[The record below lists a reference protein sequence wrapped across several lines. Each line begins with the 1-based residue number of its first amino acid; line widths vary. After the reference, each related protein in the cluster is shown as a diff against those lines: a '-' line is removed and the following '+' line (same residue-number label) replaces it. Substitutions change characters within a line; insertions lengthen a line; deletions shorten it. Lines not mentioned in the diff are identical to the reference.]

1 MHMKF
6 IYEDKRILP
15 IEQAIAELDSEQFY
29 FVERFIQAEKRRR
42 QEAIF
47 HEWQHFLAANV
58 EHYCIH

>member
-6 IYEDKRILP
+6 IYEDKKILP

-47 HEWQHFLAANV
+47 HEWQRFLAANV